1 VQVRAEDVV
10 KSLQSSNLEERRK
23 AARFIKNA
31 IIGNKLKKKLYAN
44 LGVISSLVD
53 ILASD
58 KDDYIIIQS
67 AAALGSFA
75 YDNVK
80 LVNDSGATRLLLRT
94 LTHSNPKVVET
105 AACSLKI
112 VFLSKHCP
120 RSIMAEGDTSKLVVS
135 LLGHPNENVNEVA
148 AAIISRSCDEDN
160 GERRDL
166 YWHQGAMGPLLKLL
180 YSKSSKTQ
188 EAGLEGVAAL
198 TCDISHVC
206 TELITRDDGAHLDTI
221 IKFVKDNRARMR
233 LAAISVIANMC
244 QTKTLPPQYQPLTK
258 SLIPMII
265 RLLSEDPM
273 SVDAPQILARLVGY
287 NEELQIVAT
296 EAEAVP
302 RLGSLLQSTSNE
314 RLKENILHA
323 LSVIAS
329 LREECRKQVVE
340 HKLLAPMV
348 ASLSSVNPG
357 IRAAACR
364 CCRSLSR
371 SVKHLRT
378 SLVDAGV
385 ATPLFNL
392 LDDPS
397 LDVQIAASATLCNIV
412 LDFSPMKK
420 IVMEGGGIA
429 KLVSLLHS
437 MDPALRLNGLWG
449 LKNLAYE
456 AELPLKEAILNELT
470 YDGMY
475 ALMFNEDAAIQE
487 QTLYLLRNFLFEHA
501 DSIWSTESQ
510 LNDLIKALEKLF
522 ALQRE
527 KEHLEVLKQ
536 AIYVVCN
543 LASPGIDMHKN
554 AVIASTI
561 PPHLLYYMDHKSA
574 PVRVAAVWCAMNL
587 SWADSA
593 NLAAAGVRVAKLRE
607 LGFDRQLAHMVD
619 DPDLDVRDR
628 VKTALQMMDRIVDE
642 MKT

>member
-1 VQVRAEDVV
+1 MS
-10 KSLQSSNLEERRK
+10 SLHSPNLEERRK
-23 AARFIKNA
+23 AARYVKNA

-44 LGVISSLVD
+44 LGVIARLSE

-58 KDDYIIIQS
+58 NDDSIIIQS

-75 YDNVK
+75 CDDNVHV
-80 LVNDSGATRLLLRT
+80 VNESGATRLLLRT

-105 AACSLKI
+105 AARSLKI

-120 RSIMAEGDTSKLVVS
+120 RSMMVEGDTSKLVVS

-148 AAIISRSCDEDN
+148 ASIISRSCDEDN

-166 YWHQGAMGPLLKLL
+166 YWHQGAMAPLLKLL
-180 YSKSSKTQ
+180 YSRSSKTQ
-188 EAGLEGVAAL
+188 EAALEGVAAL

-206 TELITRDDGAHLDTI
+206 TELVTRDEGVHLETI
-221 IKFVKDNRARMR
+221 IKFVKDNRPRMR

-244 QTKTLPPQYQPLTK
+244 QTKTLPTQHQNITK

-273 SVDAPQILARLVGY
+273 NIETPQVLARLVGY

-302 RLGSLLQSTSNE
+302 RLGSLLQATTSE

-329 LREECRKQVVE
+329 LQEGCRKQVVD
-340 HKLLAPMV
+340 HKLLGPIVTA
-348 ASLSSVNPG
+348 LSSPNPG

-385 ATPLFNL
+385 AKPLFNL

-420 IVMEGGGIA
+420 IVMDGGGIG
-429 KLVSLLHS
+429 KLVSLLNS

-456 AELPLKEAILNELT
+456 AELSLKEAILAELT
-470 YDGMY
+470 YEGMY
-475 ALMFNEDAAIQE
+475 QLMFHPDAGIQE

-501 DSIWSTESQ
+501 APIWRTEAQ
-510 LNDLIKALEKLF
+510 LSELIKALERLF

-527 KEHLEVLKQ
+527 NEHLEVLKQ

-543 LASPGIDMHKN
+543 LASPGIEMHKN
-554 AVIASTI
+554 AVLASAI
-561 PPHLLYYMDHKSA
+561 PPHLLHYMDHKSA

-587 SWADSA
+587 SWADSS
-593 NLAAAGVRVAKLRE
+593 NLAAASARVAKLRE
-607 LGFDRQLAHMVD
+607 LGFDRKLAHMVE

-628 VKTALQMMDRIVDE
+628 VKTALEMMDRAVDE
-642 MKT
+642 MAT